1 MINCIAVDDEPLA
14 LKQLENYISQVP
26 FLDFKGG
33 CRCTAEAMKYIRED
47 IVDAIFL
54 DINMPDI
61 NGIDFV
67 KTLVTP
73 PIIVF
78 TTAYADYAVEGFKVN
93 AVDYLLKPF
102 GLDEFRRAAEKV
114 RVQYEQRE
122 GNSTAVADED
132 DSLFFKTDYKIVR
145 VNVSSISCIEGMSEY
160 LKLHMDG
167 NVDPLVI
174 LLSMKKLEGRL
185 PSYFMRVHKSY
196 IINLRKIREVAR
208 GRVLMEDGTLIP
220 VGDMYKEAFQAYL
233 DSEFLGK

>member
-33 CRCTAEAMKYIRED
+33 CRCAAEAMKYIRED

-132 DSLFFKTDYKIVR
+132 DSLFFKTDYKIVH

-233 DSEFLGK
+233 DSKFLGK

>member
-14 LKQLENYISQVP
+14 LKQLENYISQVS

-33 CRCTAEAMKYIRED
+33 CRCAAEAMKYIRED

-93 AVDYLLKPF
+93 AADYLLKPF

-233 DSEFLGK
+233 DSKFLGK

>member
-33 CRCTAEAMKYIRED
+33 CRCAAEAMKYIRED
-47 IVDAIFL
+47 IEDAIFL

-233 DSEFLGK
+233 DSKFLGK

>member
-14 LKQLENYISQVP
+14 LKQLENYVSQVP

-33 CRCTAEAMKYIRED
+33 CRCAAEAMKYIRED

-233 DSEFLGK
+233 DSKFLGK

>member
-33 CRCTAEAMKYIRED
+33 CRCAAEAMKYIRED
-47 IVDAIFL
+47 IVDAISL

-233 DSEFLGK
+233 DSKFLGK

>member
-33 CRCTAEAMKYIRED
+33 CRCAAEAMKYIRED

-102 GLDEFRRAAEKV
+102 GLGEFRRAAEKV

-185 PSYFMRVHKSY
+185 PSYFMSVHKSY

-233 DSEFLGK
+233 DSKFLGK

>member
-33 CRCTAEAMKYIRED
+33 CRCAAEAMKYIRED

-196 IINLRKIREVAR
+196 IINLRKIREVAC

-233 DSEFLGK
+233 DSKFLGK

>member
-33 CRCTAEAMKYIRED
+33 CRCAAEAMKYIRED

-78 TTAYADYAVEGFKVN
+78 TTAYADYAVEGFKGN

-233 DSEFLGK
+233 DSKFLGK

>member
-33 CRCTAEAMKYIRED
+33 CRCAAEAMKYIRED

-167 NVDPLVI
+167 DVDPLVI

-233 DSEFLGK
+233 DS

>member
-14 LKQLENYISQVP
+14 LKQLQNYISQVP

-33 CRCTAEAMKYIRED
+33 CRCAAEAMKYIRED

-122 GNSTAVADED
+122 GNSTAVADDD

-233 DSEFLGK
+233 DSKFLGK

>member
-33 CRCTAEAMKYIRED
+33 CRCAAEAMKYIRED

-93 AVDYLLKPF
+93 AADYLLKPF

-196 IINLRKIREVAR
+196 IINLRKIREVSR

-233 DSEFLGK
+233 DSKFLGK

>member
-33 CRCTAEAMKYIRED
+33 CRCAAESMKYIRED
-47 IVDAIFL
+47 IVDAFFL

-233 DSEFLGK
+233 DSKFLGK

>member
-33 CRCTAEAMKYIRED
+33 CRCAAEAMKYIRED

-102 GLDEFRRAAEKV
+102 GLDEFRRAAERV

-233 DSEFLGK
+233 DSNF

>member
-14 LKQLENYISQVP
+14 LKQLENYISQMP

-33 CRCTAEAMKYIRED
+33 CRCAAEAMKYIRED

-233 DSEFLGK
+233 DSKFLGK

>member
-33 CRCTAEAMKYIRED
+33 CRCAAEAMKYIRED

-132 DSLFFKTDYKIVR
+132 GSLFFKTDYKIVR

-233 DSEFLGK
+233 DSKFLGK

>member
-14 LKQLENYISQVP
+14 LKQLENYILQVP
-26 FLDFKGG
+26 FFDFKGG
-33 CRCTAEAMKYIRED
+33 CRCAAEAMKYIRED

-233 DSEFLGK
+233 DSKFLGK

>member
-33 CRCTAEAMKYIRED
+33 CRCAAEAMKYIRED

-196 IINLRKIREVAR
+196 IINLRKIREVSR

-233 DSEFLGK
+233 DSKFLGK

>member
-14 LKQLENYISQVP
+14 LKQLENYISLVP
-26 FLDFKGG
+26 FFDFKGG
-33 CRCTAEAMKYIRED
+33 CRCAAEAMKYIRED

-233 DSEFLGK
+233 DSKFLGK

>member
-26 FLDFKGG
+26 FFDFKGG
-33 CRCTAEAMKYIRED
+33 CRCAAGAMKYIRED

-73 PIIVF
+73 PTIVF

-233 DSEFLGK
+233 DSKFLGK

>member
-33 CRCTAEAMKYIRED
+33 CRCAAEAMKYIRED
-47 IVDAIFL
+47 SVDAIFL
-54 DINMPDI
+54 DINMPDL

-233 DSEFLGK
+233 DSKFLGK

>member
-33 CRCTAEAMKYIRED
+33 CRCAAEAMKYIRED

-78 TTAYADYAVEGFKVN
+78 TTAYADYAVDGFKVN

-167 NVDPLVI
+167 DVDPLVV

-233 DSEFLGK
+233 DSKFLGK

>member
-33 CRCTAEAMKYIRED
+33 CRCAAEAMKYIRED

-196 IINLRKIREVAR
+196 IINLRRIREVAR

-233 DSEFLGK
+233 DSKFLGK

>member
-14 LKQLENYISQVP
+14 LKQLEHYISQVP

-33 CRCTAEAMKYIRED
+33 CRCAAEAMKYIRED

-233 DSEFLGK
+233 DSKFLGK

>member
-26 FLDFKGG
+26 FFDFKGG
-33 CRCTAEAMKYIRED
+33 CRCASEAMKYIRED

-93 AVDYLLKPF
+93 AADYLLKPF
-102 GLDEFRRAAEKV
+102 SLEEFRRAAEKV

-233 DSEFLGK
+233 DSKFLGK

>member
-33 CRCTAEAMKYIRED
+33 CRCAAEAMKYIRED

-93 AVDYLLKPF
+93 AADYLLKPF

-167 NVDPLVI
+167 NMDPLVI

-233 DSEFLGK
+233 DSKFLGK

>member
-14 LKQLENYISQVP
+14 LTQLENYISQVP
-26 FLDFKGG
+26 FLDLKGG
-33 CRCTAEAMKYIRED
+33 CRCAAEAMKYIRED
-47 IVDAIFL
+47 IVDAFFL

-233 DSEFLGK
+233 DSKFLGK

>member
-33 CRCTAEAMKYIRED
+33 CRCAAEAMKYIRED

-93 AVDYLLKPF
+93 AADYLLKPF

-145 VNVSSISCIEGMSEY
+145 VNVSSISCIEGMIEY

-196 IINLRKIREVAR
+196 IINLRKIREVSR

-233 DSEFLGK
+233 DSKFLGK

>member
-33 CRCTAEAMKYIRED
+33 CRCAAEAMKYIRED

-220 VGDMYKEAFQAYL
+220 VGEMYKEAFQAYL
-233 DSEFLGK
+233 DSKFLGK

>member
-26 FLDFKGG
+26 FFDFKGG
-33 CRCTAEAMKYIRED
+33 CRCASEAMKYIRED

-93 AVDYLLKPF
+93 AADYLLKPF
-102 GLDEFRRAAEKV
+102 SLDEFRRAAEKV

-233 DSEFLGK
+233 DSKFLGK

>member
-33 CRCTAEAMKYIRED
+33 CRCAAEAMKYIRED

-132 DSLFFKTDYKIVR
+132 DSMFFKTDYKIVR

-233 DSEFLGK
+233 DSKFLGK

>member
-33 CRCTAEAMKYIRED
+33 CRCAAEAMKYIRED

-145 VNVSSISCIEGMSEY
+145 VNVSSILCIEGMSEY

-233 DSEFLGK
+233 DSKFLGK

>member
-33 CRCTAEAMKYIRED
+33 CRCAAEAMKYIRED

-167 NVDPLVI
+167 NVDPFVI

-233 DSEFLGK
+233 DSKFLGK

>member
-26 FLDFKGG
+26 FFDFKGG
-33 CRCTAEAMKYIRED
+33 CRCATEAMKYIRED

-233 DSEFLGK
+233 DSKFLGK

>member
-1 MINCIAVDDEPLA
+1 M
-14 LKQLENYISQVP
+14 KQLENYISQVP

-33 CRCTAEAMKYIRED
+33 CRCAAEAMKYIRED

-185 PSYFMRVHKSY
+185 PAYFMRVHKSY

-233 DSEFLGK
+233 DSKFLGK

>member
-33 CRCTAEAMKYIRED
+33 CRCAAEAMKYIRED

-54 DINMPDI
+54 NINMPDI

-196 IINLRKIREVAR
+196 IINLRKIREVSR
-208 GRVLMEDGTLIP
+208 RRVLMEDGTLIP

-233 DSEFLGK
+233 DSKFLGK

>member
-33 CRCTAEAMKYIRED
+33 CRCAAEAMKYIRED

-93 AVDYLLKPF
+93 AADYLLKPF

-233 DSEFLGK
+233 DSKFLGK

>member
-14 LKQLENYISQVP
+14 LKQLENYISLVP
-26 FLDFKGG
+26 FFDFKGG
-33 CRCTAEAMKYIRED
+33 CRCAAEAMKYIRED

-78 TTAYADYAVEGFKVN
+78 TTAYSDYAVEGFKVN
-93 AVDYLLKPF
+93 AADYLLKPF
-102 GLDEFRRAAEKV
+102 SLDEFRRAAEKV

-233 DSEFLGK
+233 DSKFLGK

>member
-33 CRCTAEAMKYIRED
+33 CRCAAEAMKYIRED
-47 IVDAIFL
+47 IVDTIFL

-233 DSEFLGK
+233 DSKFLGK

>member
-33 CRCTAEAMKYIRED
+33 CRCAAEAMKYIRED

-145 VNVSSISCIEGMSEY
+145 VNVSSISYIEGMSEY

-233 DSEFLGK
+233 DSKFLGK